1 MKTTNR
7 TLGALLASSLL
18 APQLAFAAGYQLNET
33 AASATG
39 RLSAVAAT
47 TKDASS
53 IFYNPAGITN
63 VKNTDIQLGLTLFLP
78 TAAYEGAGFA
88 SVNPAGT
95 SARYDAV
102 AEVVPVPNFY
112 FAHALTDKA
121 YVGLGM
127 YTPYGLGLNWGEDQ
141 KFVGRTTIQEISLQ
155 TVFFTP
161 TIALKLHD
169 RVSIAM
175 GVSIVPAAVYLRR
188 TLGAEDNSQVLFPA
202 EVYGSEGT
210 VQLSGHALGV
220 GATAGIQATP
230 IDNLKLGLTYR
241 SAVALEFTGQAH
253 FTIPN
258 TAPTFVRANFPD
270 GTVATSATLP
280 HSFQLGI
287 GWEKG
292 PLTIEADAN
301 LTLWAAFDKLDIY
314 FDTKLP
320 TTKLSA
326 PRDWKAAPTF
336 RLGGQYDFG
345 KMGSVGLRGRLGA
358 GFDVSPIPDATI
370 DPTLPDNSRILFSG
384 GLGLL
389 FGPVNFDASYMGVFV
404 LGRDVEANENF
415 AKASYPG
422 RLISVIGVSAGIAIN

>member
-1 MKTTNR
+1 MMTTNR

-33 AASATG
+33 AAAATG
-39 RLSAVAAT
+39 RLAAVAAT
-47 TKDASS
+47 VNDATS

-78 TAAYEGAGFA
+78 TAAYEGTGFA

-95 SARYDAV
+95 SARYDAL

-127 YTPYGLGLNWGEDQ
+127 YTPYGLGLNWGDDQ
-141 KFVGRTTIQEISLQ
+141 KFVGRTTIRESRSRRCSSP
-155 TVFFTP
+155 P

-169 RVSIAM
+169 RISIAM
-175 GVSIVPAAVYLRR
+175 GVSIVPASVFLRR
-188 TLGAEDNSQVLFPA
+188 TLGAEDNGQVLFPA
-202 EVYGSEGT
+202 DVYGSEGT
-210 VQLSGHALGV
+210 VELAGHALGV
-220 GATAGIQATP
+220 GATAGIPGDP
-230 IDNLKLGLTYR
+230 IDHLKLGLTYR
-241 SAVALEFTGQAH
+241 SAVALEFTGKGH
-253 FTIPN
+253 FSIPN
-258 TAPTFVRANFPD
+258 TAPTFIRANFPMEPSRPRPPCPILSSSE
-270 GTVATSATLP
+270 SA
-280 HSFQLGI
+280 G
-287 GWEKG
+287 EG

-326 PRDWKAAPTF
+326 PRNWKAAPTF

-345 KMGSVGLRGRLGA
+345 KMGSVGVRGRLGA
-358 GFDVSPIPDATI
+358 GFDVSPIPDETI
-370 DPTLPDNSRILFSG
+370 DPALPDNSRILFSG
-384 GLGLL
+384 GLGLV

-404 LGRDVEANENF
+404 LGRDVEANLNF

-422 RLISVIGVSAGIAIN
+422 RIISVIGVSAGIAIN